1 MNPIAPQN
9 SCRSA
14 ALFALSVLGCATAA
28 NAQVDNVDL
37 AAQHFYRA
45 HVLVSDGAVPA
56 DNVDAKLVN
65 PWGLA
70 FAPSSPV
77 WVADNGT
84 GVSTLYD
91 GAGVPQAL
99 VVKIPPAKIGDG
111 LGHPTGIVFNST
123 DDFKVS
129 KNGTTAASVFL
140 FASEDGS
147 ISGWAPTVDAQRAVR
162 VVDRSAA
169 GAVYKGLAL
178 GGDGAKHMLYATD
191 FHNGH
196 VDVFDDHYERINRAG
211 AFQDNALPA
220 HFAPFGI
227 ENVNGDIVVTYAKQ
241 DSARHDNLDGP
252 GLGAVDVYDASGKLI
267 RRFASGGKLNAPW
280 GVALAPASFGQ
291 FGGALLVGNFG
302 DGTINAFDHMTGNSL
317 GTLRNSAGQPIRASG
332 LWGIEFGNGV
342 AGQPRNALFFAAG
355 LNDEADGEYGV
366 IRAVTKP

>member
-1 MNPIAPQN
+1 
-9 SCRSA
+9 
-14 ALFALSVLGCATAA
+14 
-28 NAQVDNVDL
+28 
-37 AAQHFYRA
+37 
-45 HVLVSDGAVPA
+45 
-56 DNVDAKLVN
+56 
-65 PWGLA
+65 
-70 FAPSSPV
+70 
-77 WVADNGT
+77 
-84 GVSTLYD
+84 
-91 GAGVPQAL
+91 
-99 VVKIPPAKIGDG
+99 
-111 LGHPTGIVFNST
+111 
-123 DDFKVS
+123 
-129 KNGTTAASVFL
+129 
-140 FASEDGS
+140 
-147 ISGWAPTVDAQRAVR
+147 
-162 VVDRSAA
+162 
-169 GAVYKGLAL
+169 VYKGLAL
-178 GGDGAKHMLYATD
+178 GGDGNKHMLYATD

-366 IRAVTKP
+366 IRAVTQP